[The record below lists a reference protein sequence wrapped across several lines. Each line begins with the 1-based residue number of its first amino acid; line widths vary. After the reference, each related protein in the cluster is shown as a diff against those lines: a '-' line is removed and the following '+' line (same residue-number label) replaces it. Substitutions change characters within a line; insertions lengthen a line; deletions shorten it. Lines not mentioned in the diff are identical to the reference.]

1 MPGQSNQLGARC
13 QGERTHTRVHVYIAG
28 YNIELYLIILDM
40 PPFFICFAE
49 EEEEEHRRKI
59 WWLLRDPI

>member
-40 PPFFICFAE
+40 LPSLFVSPKKKKRSKDGRYGGC
-49 EEEEEHRRKI
+49 
-59 WWLLRDPI
+59 